1 MDEKKVNWLVKNFS
15 ELVGLFDTKTR
26 ASIMVLL
33 FALIGFLGYDL
44 RRVYNVRAVDS
55 EARLKRSEDFIYNQ
69 VLRRLEPEISQMR
82 ENTDSA
88 RAKVDTMAQK
98 TAPLLEKLSEAVE
111 DLNKKRR

>member
-1 MDEKKVNWLVKNFS
+1 MNEKKVNWLVKNFS
-15 ELVGLFDTKTR
+15 ELVGLFDTKSKAFT
-26 ASIMVLL
+26 MVLL
-33 FALIGFLGYDL
+33 FSIIIALGYDL

-55 EARLKRSEDFIYNQ
+55 EARLKRSEDFIYNK
-69 VLRRLEPEISQMR
+69 VLNRLEPDIAQMR

-88 RAKVDTMAQK
+88 RAKVDTMAEK